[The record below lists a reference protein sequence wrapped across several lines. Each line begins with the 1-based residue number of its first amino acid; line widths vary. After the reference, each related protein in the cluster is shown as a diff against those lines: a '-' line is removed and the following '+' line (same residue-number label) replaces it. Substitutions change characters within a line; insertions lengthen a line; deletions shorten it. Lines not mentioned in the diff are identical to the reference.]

1 MKRFLCLCQAFCI
14 VALCL
19 LTGCQSN
26 DTELYEQLTNQAASE
41 QTSEQTSGQDA
52 APSPQEKPLSG
63 TLRVSTY
70 YDAEI
75 SGRAQEFEQ
84 LHPEVQI
91 EVSVA
96 QQSAS
101 VGESWEDYLKRT
113 SVEMM
118 SGQSADIVDLAQMS
132 VSRYA
137 KSGLLCNL
145 YDFMEMDSDFHSED
159 YYTNIFKA
167 KEYDGGLYSLPFYF
181 LYDMTYLSCPLL
193 EEARLDAPDA
203 LDYEKM
209 LDLYRQV
216 SDRTEKDFSIMPGI
230 VNEWFFKYE
239 FPAYYDVETGTAN
252 FDSPEFIS
260 YLKRTKEEIPKLEEM
275 ADWDI
280 TRVADGVDDFMQEDY
295 LFCNYDV
302 TSIDTYNMLIDYPN
316 ILPPVPMRSHDGQFG
331 FSTLQADY
339 GIVRNCENKELAWEF
354 LKYCISEKQPPES
367 LEHEA
372 VMDYTGQFHAWVP
385 INIQNFYH
393 SFTLECNYYRSIMT
407 DVTNWKQGDP
417 QQLTEQAVEQI
428 HEWNLQRNFACSE
441 TEIFGLLQEELNN
454 YYQYDLATA
463 EETAKSIQTKMNI
476 FLNE

>member
-1 MKRFLCLCQAFCI
+1 MKRFVCLCLA
-14 VALCL
+14 VLCL

-26 DTELYEQLTNQAASE
+26 DTEIYEQLTKPPA
-41 QTSEQTSGQDA
+41 SEQTSGQDA
-52 APSPQEKPLSG
+52 AAAPQDKPLSG

-70 YDAEI
+70 YDEEMKE
-75 SGRAQEFEQ
+75 RAQEFEQ

-96 QQSAS
+96 QQSGS
-101 VGESWEDYLKRT
+101 VGESWEEYLQRT

-181 LYDMTYLSCPLL
+181 LYDMTYLSRPLL

-216 SDRTEKDFSIMPGI
+216 SERTGKDFSIMPGI
-230 VNEWFFKYE
+230 TSGWFFEYE
-239 FPAYYDVETGTAN
+239 FPAYYDIETATAN
-252 FDSPEFIS
+252 FDSPDFIT

-275 ADWDI
+275 ADWDM
-280 TRVADGVDDFMQEDY
+280 TRVAGGVDDFMQKDY
-295 LFCNYDV
+295 L
-302 TSIDTYNMLIDYPN
+302 
-316 ILPPVPMRSHDGQFG
+316 
-331 FSTLQADY
+331 
-339 GIVRNCENKELAWEF
+339 
-354 LKYCISEKQPPES
+354 
-367 LEHEA
+367 
-372 VMDYTGQFHAWVP
+372 
-385 INIQNFYH
+385 
-393 SFTLECNYYRSIMT
+393 
-407 DVTNWKQGDP
+407 
-417 QQLTEQAVEQI
+417 LT
-428 HEWNLQRNFACSE
+428 
-441 TEIFGLLQEELNN
+441 TP
-454 YYQYDLATA
+454 
-463 EETAKSIQTKMNI
+463 
-476 FLNE
+476 

>member
-52 APSPQEKPLSG
+52 ASSPQEKPLSG

-70 YDAEI
+70 YDEEIRERAE
-75 SGRAQEFEQ
+75 EFEQ

-96 QQSAS
+96 QQSGS

-181 LYDMTYLSCPLL
+181 LYDMTYLSRPLL

-216 SDRTEKDFSIMPGI
+216 SDKTEKDFSIMPGI
-230 VNEWFFKYE
+230 ISEWFFKYE
-239 FPAYYDVETGTAN
+239 FPAYYDIETGTAN

-260 YLKRTKEEIPKLEEM
+260 YLKRTKEEIPKLENM
-275 ADWDI
+275 ADWDM
-280 TRVADGVDDFMQEDY
+280 TRIAGGVDDFMREDY

-316 ILPPVPMRSHDGQFG
+316 IQPPVSMCSHDGQFG

-339 GIVRNCENKELAWEF
+339 GIVRSCENKELAWEF

-367 LEHEA
+367 LGHEA

-417 QQLTEQAVEQI
+417 QQLTEHAVEQI

-441 TEIFGLLQEELNN
+441 TEIFGLLQEELDN

>member
-1 MKRFLCLCQAFCI
+1 VKRFLCFCQAFCI

-26 DTELYEQLTNQAASE
+26 DTELYEQLTNQVASE

-52 APSPQEKPLSG
+52 APSPQDKPLSG

-70 YDAEI
+70 YDEEIRERAE
-75 SGRAQEFEQ
+75 EFEQ

-96 QQSAS
+96 QQSGS

-159 YYTNIFKA
+159 YYTNIFKS

-181 LYDMTYLSCPLL
+181 LYDMTYLSRPLL
-193 EEARLDAPDA
+193 EEAGLDAPDA

-216 SDRTEKDFSIMPGI
+216 SDKIGKDFSIMPGI
-230 VNEWFFKYE
+230 ISEWFFKYE
-239 FPAYYDVETGTAN
+239 FPAYYDIETGTAN

-260 YLKRTKEEIPKLEEM
+260 YLKRTKEEIPKLENM
-275 ADWDI
+275 AERDM
-280 TRVADGVDDFMQEDY
+280 TRIAAGVDDFMQEDY

-316 ILPPVPMRSHDGQFG
+316 IQPPVPMRSHDGQFG

-339 GIVRNCENKELAWEF
+339 GIVRSCENKELAWEF

>member
-1 MKRFLCLCQAFCI
+1 MKRFLCLCQAFCV

-52 APSPQEKPLSG
+52 ASSPQEKPLSG

-70 YDAEI
+70 YDEEIRERAE
-75 SGRAQEFEQ
+75 EFEQ

-91 EVSVA
+91 DVSIA
-96 QQSAS
+96 QQSGS
-101 VGESWEDYLKRT
+101 VGESWEDYLQRT

-145 YDFMEMDSDFHSED
+145 YDFMEMDSDFHSQD

-181 LYDMTYLSCPLL
+181 LYDMTYLSRPLL

-260 YLKRTKEEIPKLEEM
+260 YLKRTKNEIPKLENM
-275 ADWDI
+275 ADWDM
-280 TRVADGVDDFMQEDY
+280 TRIAAGVDDFMQEDY
-295 LFCNYDV
+295 LFCNYDI

-339 GIVRNCENKELAWEF
+339 GIVRSCENKELAWEF

-407 DVTNWKQGDP
+407 DVSNWKQGDP

-428 HEWNLQRNFACSE
+428 HKWNLQRNFACSE

>member
-1 MKRFLCLCQAFCI
+1 MKRIFCI
-14 VALCL
+14 CLSVFFL
-19 LTGCQSN
+19 LTGCRSSDEKVYQN
-26 DTELYEQLTNQAASE
+26 LIE
-41 QTSEQTSGQDA
+41 QTIDGQQEQAEQPDQNDA
-52 APSPQEKPLSG
+52 LSG
-63 TLRVSTY
+63 TLQVSTY
-70 YDAEI
+70 YDEEI
-75 SGRAQEFEQ
+75 KKRAQEFEQ
-84 LHPEVQI
+84 LHPGVQI

-96 QQSAS
+96 QQNGP
-101 VGESWEDYLKRT
+101 VGESWEEYLQRT

-145 YDFMEMDSDFHSED
+145 YDFMEMDSDFHRED
-159 YYTNIFKA
+159 YYTNIFEA

-181 LYDMTYLSCPLL
+181 VYDMTYLSRPLL
-193 EEARLDAPDA
+193 EEAGLDAPDA

-209 LDLYRQV
+209 LDLYSQV
-216 SDRTEKDFSIMPGI
+216 SDSTGKDFSIMPGI
-230 VNEWFFKYE
+230 TGGWFFKYE
-239 FPAYYDVETGTAN
+239 FPAYYAIETATAN
-252 FDSPEFIS
+252 FDSPEFIR
-260 YLKRTKEEIPKLEEM
+260 YLKRTKEEIPRLEDT
-275 ADWDI
+275 ADWDM
-280 TRVADGVDDFMQEDY
+280 TRVANGVDDFMREDY

-302 TSIDTYNMLIDYPN
+302 TSMDTYNALIDYLN

-339 GIVRNCENKELAWEF
+339 GIVRSCKNKELAWEF
-354 LKYCISEKQPPES
+354 LKYCISEKQPPET

-372 VMDYTGQFHAWVP
+372 VMDYTAQFHAWVP
-385 INIQNFYH
+385 INIRNFYH
-393 SFTLECNYYRSIMT
+393 SFTLECNYYRNTLT

-417 QQLTEQAVEQI
+417 EQMTEQAVERI
-428 HEWNLQRNFACSE
+428 HGWNLQCNFACSE
-441 TEIFGLLQEELNN
+441 TEIFGLLKEELDN

>member
-1 MKRFLCLCQAFCI
+1 MKRFLCLCQAFCV

-52 APSPQEKPLSG
+52 ASSPQEKPLSG

-70 YDAEI
+70 YDEEIRERAE
-75 SGRAQEFEQ
+75 EFEQ

-91 EVSVA
+91 DVSIA
-96 QQSAS
+96 QQSGS
-101 VGESWEDYLKRT
+101 VGESWEDYLQRT

-145 YDFMEMDSDFHSED
+145 YDFMEMDSDFHSQD

-181 LYDMTYLSCPLL
+181 LYDMTYLSRPLL

-260 YLKRTKEEIPKLEEM
+260 YLKRTKNEIPKLENM
-275 ADWDI
+275 ADWDM
-280 TRVADGVDDFMQEDY
+280 TRIAAGVDDFMQEDY
-295 LFCNYDV
+295 LFCNYDI

-339 GIVRNCENKELAWEF
+339 GIVRSCENKELAWEF

-407 DVTNWKQGDP
+407 DVSNWKQCDP

-428 HEWNLQRNFACSE
+428 HKWNLQRNFACSE

>member
-41 QTSEQTSGQDA
+41 QTSEQTSRQDA
-52 APSPQEKPLSG
+52 AASSQDKPLSG

-70 YDAEI
+70 YDEEIRERAE
-75 SGRAQEFEQ
+75 EFEQ
-84 LHPEVQI
+84 LYPEVQI

-96 QQSAS
+96 QQSGS
-101 VGESWEDYLKRT
+101 VGESWEDYLQRT

-159 YYTNIFKA
+159 YYANIFKA

-181 LYDMTYLSCPLL
+181 LYDMTYLSRPLL
-193 EEARLDAPDA
+193 EEAGLDAPDA

-216 SDRTEKDFSIMPGI
+216 SDKAGKDFSIMPGI
-230 VNEWFFKYE
+230 ISEWFFKYE
-239 FPAYYDVETGTAN
+239 FPAYYDIETGTAN

-260 YLKRTKEEIPKLEEM
+260 YLKRTKEEIPKLENV

-280 TRVADGVDDFMQEDY
+280 TRVAGGVDDFMQEDY

-316 ILPPVPMRSHDGQFG
+316 ILPPVPMCSHDGQFG

-339 GIVRNCENKELAWEF
+339 GIVRSCENKELAWEF

>member
-1 MKRFLCLCQAFCI
+1 MKRFVCLCLA
-14 VALCL
+14 VLCL

-26 DTELYEQLTNQAASE
+26 DTEIYEQLTKPSA
-41 QTSEQTSGQDA
+41 SEQTSGQDA
-52 APSPQEKPLSG
+52 AAAPQDKPLSG

-70 YDAEI
+70 YDEEI
-75 SGRAQEFEQ
+75 RERAQEFEQ

-96 QQSAS
+96 QQSGS
-101 VGESWEDYLKRT
+101 VGESWEEYLQRT

-145 YDFMEMDSDFHSED
+145 YDFMEMDSDFHNED

-181 LYDMTYLSCPLL
+181 LYDMTYLSRPLL

-216 SDRTEKDFSIMPGI
+216 SDKTGKDFSIMPGI
-230 VNEWFFKYE
+230 TSGWFFEYE
-239 FPAYYDVETGTAN
+239 FPAYYDIETGTAN
-252 FDSPEFIS
+252 FDSPDFIT

-275 ADWDI
+275 ADWDM
-280 TRVADGVDDFMQEDY
+280 TRVAGGVDDFMQKDY

-302 TSIDTYNMLIDYPN
+302 TSMDTYNMLIDYPN
-316 ILPPVPMRSHDGQFG
+316 ILPPVPMCSHDGQFG

-339 GIVRNCENKELAWEF
+339 GIVRSCENKELAWEF
-354 LKYCISEKQPPES
+354 LTYCISEKQPPES

-393 SFTLECNYYRSIMT
+393 SFTLECNYYRNTLT

-428 HEWNLQRNFACSE
+428 HAWNLQRNFACSE
-441 TEIFGLLQEELNN
+441 TEIFGLLQEELDN

>member
-1 MKRFLCLCQAFCI
+1 MKRFVCLCLA
-14 VALCL
+14 VLCL

-26 DTELYEQLTNQAASE
+26 DTEIYEQLTKPPA
-41 QTSEQTSGQDA
+41 SEQTSGQDA
-52 APSPQEKPLSG
+52 AAAPQNKPLSG

-70 YDAEI
+70 YDEEI
-75 SGRAQEFEQ
+75 RERAQEFEQ

-96 QQSAS
+96 QQSGS
-101 VGESWEDYLKRT
+101 VGESWEEYLQRT

-181 LYDMTYLSCPLL
+181 LYDMTYLSRPLL

-216 SDRTEKDFSIMPGI
+216 SDKTGKDFSIMPGI
-230 VNEWFFKYE
+230 TSGWFFEYE
-239 FPAYYDVETGTAN
+239 FPAYYDIETATAN

-275 ADWDI
+275 ADWDM
-280 TRVADGVDDFMQEDY
+280 TRVAGGVDDFMQENY

-302 TSIDTYNMLIDYPN
+302 TSMDTYNMLIDYPN
-316 ILPPVPMRSHDGQFG
+316 ILPPVPMCSHDGQFG

-339 GIVRNCENKELAWEF
+339 GIVRSCENKELAWEF
-354 LKYCISEKQPPES
+354 LTYCISEKQPPES

-393 SFTLECNYYRSIMT
+393 SFTLECNYYRNTLT

-428 HEWNLQRNFACSE
+428 HAWNLQRNFACSE
-441 TEIFGLLQEELNN
+441 TEIFGLLQEELDN

>member
-1 MKRFLCLCQAFCI
+1 MKRIFCI
-14 VALCL
+14 CLSVFFL
-19 LTGCQSN
+19 LTGCQSSDEEVYQN
-26 DTELYEQLTNQAASE
+26 LIE
-41 QTSEQTSGQDA
+41 QTTAGQQEQTEQPEPNSA
-52 APSPQEKPLSG
+52 LSG

-70 YDAEI
+70 YDEEI
-75 SGRAQEFEQ
+75 KKRAQEFEQ
-84 LHPEVQI
+84 LHPGVQI

-96 QQSAS
+96 QQNGS
-101 VGESWEDYLKRT
+101 VGESWEEYLQRT

-145 YDFMEMDSDFHSED
+145 YDFMEMDSDFHKED

-167 KEYDGGLYSLPFYF
+167 KEYGGGLYSLPFYF
-181 LYDMTYLSCPLL
+181 VYDMTYLSRPLF
-193 EEARLDAPDA
+193 EEAGLDVPDA
-203 LDYEKM
+203 LDYEKV
-209 LDLYRQV
+209 LDLYSQV
-216 SDRTEKDFSIMPGI
+216 SDSTGKDFSIMPGI
-230 VNEWFFKYE
+230 TSGWFFKYE
-239 FPAYYDVETGTAN
+239 FPAYYDIETATAN
-252 FDSPEFIS
+252 FDSPEFIR
-260 YLKRTKEEIPKLEEM
+260 YLKRTKKEIPKLEDT
-275 ADWDI
+275 ADWDM
-280 TRVADGVDDFMQEDY
+280 TRVANGVDGFMREDY

-302 TSIDTYNMLIDYPN
+302 TSIDTYNALIDYPN

-339 GIVRNCENKELAWEF
+339 GIVRSCKNKELAWEF
-354 LKYCISEKQPPES
+354 LKYCISEKQPPET

-372 VMDYTGQFHAWVP
+372 VMDYTAQFHAWLP
-385 INIQNFYH
+385 INIRNFYH
-393 SFTLECNYYRSIMT
+393 SFTLECNYYRNTLT
-407 DVTNWKQGDP
+407 DVSNWKQGAP

-428 HEWNLQRNFACSE
+428 HGWNLQRNFACSE
-441 TEIFGLLQEELNN
+441 TEIFGLLKEELDN

>member
-41 QTSEQTSGQDA
+41 QTPEQTSGQDA
-52 APSPQEKPLSG
+52 AASPQDKPLSG

-70 YDAEI
+70 YDEEIRERAE
-75 SGRAQEFEQ
+75 EFEQ

-91 EVSVA
+91 DVSVA
-96 QQSAS
+96 QQSGS
-101 VGESWEDYLKRT
+101 VGESWEDYLQRT

-260 YLKRTKEEIPKLEEM
+260 YLKRTKEEIPKLEQM
-275 ADWDI
+275 ADWDM
-280 TRVADGVDDFMQEDY
+280 TRVAGGVDDFMREDY

-339 GIVRNCENKELAWEF
+339 GIVRSCENKELAWEF

-417 QQLTEQAVEQI
+417 QQLTEQAVDQI

>member
-1 MKRFLCLCQAFCI
+1 MKRIFCI
-14 VALCL
+14 CLSVFFL
-19 LTGCQSN
+19 LTGCQSSDEEVYQN
-26 DTELYEQLTNQAASE
+26 LIE
-41 QTSEQTSGQDA
+41 QTTAGQQEQTEQPEPNGA
-52 APSPQEKPLSG
+52 LFG

-70 YDAEI
+70 YDEEI
-75 SGRAQEFEQ
+75 KKRAQEFEQ
-84 LHPEVQI
+84 LHPGVQI

-96 QQSAS
+96 QQNGS
-101 VGESWEDYLKRT
+101 VGESWEEYLQRT

-145 YDFMEMDSDFHSED
+145 YDFMEMDSDFHKED

-167 KEYDGGLYSLPFYF
+167 KEYGGGLYSLPFYF
-181 LYDMTYLSCPLL
+181 VYDMTYLSRPLL
-193 EEARLDAPDA
+193 EEAGLDAPDA
-203 LDYEKM
+203 LDYEKV
-209 LDLYRQV
+209 LDLYSQV
-216 SDRTEKDFSIMPGI
+216 SASTGKDFSIMPGI
-230 VNEWFFKYE
+230 TGGWFFKYE
-239 FPAYYDVETGTAN
+239 FPDYYDIETATAN
-252 FDSPEFIS
+252 FDSLEFIR
-260 YLKRTKEEIPKLEEM
+260 YLKRTKEEIPKLEDT
-275 ADWDI
+275 ADWDM
-280 TRVADGVDDFMQEDY
+280 TRVANGVDDFMREDY

-302 TSIDTYNMLIDYPN
+302 TSIDTYNALIDYPN

-339 GIVRNCENKELAWEF
+339 SIVRSCKNKELAWEF
-354 LKYCISEKQPPES
+354 LKYCISEKQPPET

-372 VMDYTGQFHAWVP
+372 VMDYTAQFHAWVP
-385 INIQNFYH
+385 INIRNFYH
-393 SFTLECNYYRSIMT
+393 SFTLECNYYRNTLT
-407 DVTNWKQGDP
+407 DVSNWKQGAP

-428 HEWNLQRNFACSE
+428 HGWNLQRNFACSE
-441 TEIFGLLQEELNN
+441 TEIFGLLKEELDN

>member
-1 MKRFLCLCQAFCI
+1 
-14 VALCL
+14 
-19 LTGCQSN
+19 
-26 DTELYEQLTNQAASE
+26 
-41 QTSEQTSGQDA
+41 
-52 APSPQEKPLSG
+52 
-63 TLRVSTY
+63 
-70 YDAEI
+70 
-75 SGRAQEFEQ
+75 
-84 LHPEVQI
+84 
-91 EVSVA
+91 
-96 QQSAS
+96 
-101 VGESWEDYLKRT
+101 
-113 SVEMM
+113 
-118 SGQSADIVDLAQMS
+118 
-132 VSRYA
+132 
-137 KSGLLCNL
+137 
-145 YDFMEMDSDFHSED
+145 
-159 YYTNIFKA
+159 
-167 KEYDGGLYSLPFYF
+167 
-181 LYDMTYLSCPLL
+181 
-193 EEARLDAPDA
+193 
-203 LDYEKM
+203 
-209 LDLYRQV
+209 
-216 SDRTEKDFSIMPGI
+216 MPGI

-239 FPAYYDVETGTAN
+239 FPAYYDIETGTAN

-260 YLKRTKEEIPKLEEM
+260 YLKRTKEEIPKLEQM
-275 ADWDI
+275 ADWDM
-280 TRVADGVDDFMQEDY
+280 TRIAAGVDDFMQEDY

-339 GIVRNCENKELAWEF
+339 GIVRSCENKELAWEF

-417 QQLTEQAVEQI
+417 QQLTEHAVEQI

>member
-1 MKRFLCLCQAFCI
+1 
-14 VALCL
+14 
-19 LTGCQSN
+19 
-26 DTELYEQLTNQAASE
+26 
-41 QTSEQTSGQDA
+41 
-52 APSPQEKPLSG
+52 
-63 TLRVSTY
+63 
-70 YDAEI
+70 
-75 SGRAQEFEQ
+75 
-84 LHPEVQI
+84 
-91 EVSVA
+91 
-96 QQSAS
+96 
-101 VGESWEDYLKRT
+101 
-113 SVEMM
+113 
-118 SGQSADIVDLAQMS
+118 MS

-145 YDFMEMDSDFHSED
+145 YDFMEMDSDFHSQD

-181 LYDMTYLSCPLL
+181 LYDMTYLSRPLL
-193 EEARLDAPDA
+193 EEAGLDAPDA

-216 SDRTEKDFSIMPGI
+216 SDKTGKDFSIMPGI
-230 VNEWFFKYE
+230 ISEWFFKYE
-239 FPAYYDVETGTAN
+239 FPAYYDIETGTAN
-252 FDSPEFIS
+252 FDSPEFIN
-260 YLKRTKEEIPKLEEM
+260 YLKRTKEEIPKLENV
-275 ADWDI
+275 ADWDM
-280 TRVADGVDDFMQEDY
+280 TRVAGGVDDFMQEDY

-316 ILPPVPMRSHDGQFG
+316 ILPPVPMCSHDGQFG

-339 GIVRNCENKELAWEF
+339 GIVRSCENKELAWEF

-417 QQLTEQAVEQI
+417 QQLTEQAVDQI

>member
-19 LTGCQSN
+19 LSGCQSN

-41 QTSEQTSGQDA
+41 QTPEQTSGQDA
-52 APSPQEKPLSG
+52 APSPQEKPWSG

-70 YDAEI
+70 YDEEIRERAE
-75 SGRAQEFEQ
+75 EFEQ

-91 EVSVA
+91 DVSVA
-96 QQSAS
+96 QQSGS
-101 VGESWEDYLKRT
+101 VGESWEDYLQRT

-132 VSRYA
+132 VSRYV

-181 LYDMTYLSCPLL
+181 LYDMTYLSRPLF
-193 EEARLDAPDA
+193 EEAGLDAPDA

-216 SDRTEKDFSIMPGI
+216 NDKAGKDFSIMPGI
-230 VNEWFFKYE
+230 ISEWFFKYE
-239 FPAYYDVETGTAN
+239 FPAYYDIEAGTAN

-260 YLKRTKEEIPKLEEM
+260 YLKRTKNEIPKLENM
-275 ADWDI
+275 ADWDM
-280 TRVADGVDDFMQEDY
+280 TRIAAGVDDFMQEDY
-295 LFCNYDV
+295 LFCNYDI

-339 GIVRNCENKELAWEF
+339 GIVRSCENKELAWEF
-354 LKYCISEKQPPES
+354 LKYCISEKQPPDT

-428 HEWNLQRNFACSE
+428 HAWNLQRNFACSE

-463 EETAKSIQTKMNI
+463 EETAKSIQTKMSI